1 MSASVARCR
10 RALHKHTT
18 HPARSTARAR
28 TARARTAGARNA
40 SMGGASTHNASMH
53 SASTKHGPAH
63 PRDVDD
69 VDGRRPH
76 DVDDRYTRLS
86 QAHHTSST
94 KAHSPSTHS
103 TGTCRR
109 QGPEHAHAD
118 DKPHRHERT
127 ERTEEEEGEEED
139 TPRTQHGHAGVRS
152 VKRTAAG
159 SAVPRPCLRSLAA
172 VGRGP
177 PPPGRRVCGA
187 GPREMRLAPGRCTRD
202 AAAGRIKIRP

>member
-1 MSASVARCR
+1 MGSASA
-10 RALHKHTT
+10 
-18 HPARSTARAR
+18 
-28 TARARTAGARNA
+28 
-40 SMGGASTHNASMH
+40 HNASLH

-172 VGRGP
+172 VGRRRLGAVCVALALANCAWFRVVAPAMP
-177 PPPGRRVCGA
+177 PRRRLQARRAGRERRTRPGEPPRLREAHAPPWPPAARR
-187 GPREMRLAPGRCTRD
+187 
-202 AAAGRIKIRP
+202 AAAHGLRRAQP

>member
-1 MSASVARCR
+1 MVSASVARCR

-86 QAHHTSST
+86 QAHH
-94 KAHSPSTHS
+94 
-103 TGTCRR
+103 
-109 QGPEHAHAD
+109 
-118 DKPHRHERT
+118 
-127 ERTEEEEGEEED
+127 
-139 TPRTQHGHAGVRS
+139 GVRS

-159 SAVPRPCLRSLAA
+159 SAVPRPCLPSLAA
-172 VGRGP
+172 VGRRRLGAVCVALALANCAGSEEHRGRVLWDATSRGLCGPVGP
-177 PPPGRRVCGA
+177 PRTNVRVVV
-187 GPREMRLAPGRCTRD
+187 P
-202 AAAGRIKIRP
+202 

>member
-1 MSASVARCR
+1 VSASVARCR

-86 QAHHTSST
+86 QAHH
-94 KAHSPSTHS
+94 
-103 TGTCRR
+103 
-109 QGPEHAHAD
+109 
-118 DKPHRHERT
+118 
-127 ERTEEEEGEEED
+127 
-139 TPRTQHGHAGVRS
+139 GVRS

-159 SAVPRPCLRSLAA
+159 SAVPRPCLPSLAA
-172 VGRGP
+172 VGRRRLGAVCVALALANCAWFRVVAPAMPPAPLAGAARRTRAAHAARRAAALARGP
-177 PPPGRRVCGA
+177 RAAVAARRPPRCSPRPPPGPTMTSP
-187 GPREMRLAPGRCTRD
+187 GP
-202 AAAGRIKIRP
+202 K